1 MQDVDRVE
9 ALQTQVSD
17 LEEQVGELR
26 RQLAEAELDQWRG
39 RIDDLEVQLH
49 LGSLEVEDRLSPLV
63 EDLRNA
69 WLDAKAS
76 LSGTTEVAG
85 NVVDSVRS
93 GLEQAMREARKA
105 ALDARSAVRR

>member
-1 MQDVDRVE
+1 MAEPSPQ
-9 ALQTQVSD
+9 
-17 LEEQVGELR
+17 GEVPR
-26 RQLAEAELDQWRG
+26 
-39 RIDDLEVQLH
+39 H
-49 LGSLEVEDRLSPLV
+49 LGVPTPDRLSPLV

-76 LSGTTEVAG
+76 LSSTTEVAG
-85 NVVDSVRS
+85 NVVDSVRA